1 MCIEFCGHLTNDFF
15 VILSFYGDFQ
25 TITKGP
31 FAILYDAPFGFH
43 KKTIQIISRRPC
55 HISMKNDLSIF
66 WISINAC
73 WWQCHFEK
81 MWLVHYR
88 TTSFITFFLKTKF
101 AEHKRLKI
109 VLTLYYRAQIKLQW
123 TSSIKNFRVIKVS
136 NKDINKLY

>member
-1 MCIEFCGHLTNDFF
+1 MSSHCSNFLRRWQFHEVCIEFCGHLTNDFF

-66 WISINAC
+66 WISINTGDSATLKKC
-73 WWQCHFEK
+73 DW
-81 MWLVHYR
+81 
-88 TTSFITFFLKTKF
+88 FITELLVLSHFFLKQN
-101 AEHKRLKI
+101 L
-109 VLTLYYRAQIKLQW
+109 LNIKDW
-123 TSSIKNFRVIKVS
+123 NSTNFI
-136 NKDINKLY
+136 L